1 MFEDRFFLSGLYDT
15 ACKYVSSSNRGTVS
29 WSTGWRQLQCA
40 RCSPASTISQ
50 RTTTWMVCSSSKL
63 LATLSS
69 NASLSLYNT
78 SYTLIS
84 NLHLAATST
93 RIPIGLHSAQDG
105 GAALLESADVP
116 SSAANLKLFLWM
128 RSYLR
133 QLTLKCTVY
142 FQHVLL
148 GEELAAAA
156 AAADD
161 VRDTPTPTLSA
172 SRSASRS
179 SLTGSTLSVGSSQ
192 SRPARVSSLIEHS
205 ALQRLIDDWHRKQP
219 QLAARTSLHVVN
231 VLRAASATGGPV
243 QPAAAAANW
252 SAFARV
258 ASGYQVPLVDA
269 AAWECVA
276 RELSAPAAAAPAII
290 ADIAP
295 AARQISGGSNAS
307 ATSTL
312 TRAISDSNGGGEQAG
327 RLLAGIATEMEDFV
341 AGGFQRYSFVFSH
354 PPVGSYRVA
363 RLLTFTPVT
372 RTSTVTDES
381 NSLECRRRRSC
392 SARVTR
398 RARARSRRLARRS
411 RRSCS
416 AGARS

>member
-1 MFEDRFFLSGLYDT
+1 MYSYIKYLYEDTHACFFVEQRNCFLERRLEATAVRALLSCEYH
-15 ACKYVSSSNRGTVS
+15 
-29 WSTGWRQLQCA
+29 
-40 RCSPASTISQ
+40 
-50 RTTTWMVCSSSKL
+50 
-63 LATLSS
+63 LATHNYLEALLELE
-69 NASLSLYNT
+69 NARNALEQRFSLIVQYST
-78 SYTLIS
+78 WHIS
-84 NLHLAATST
+84 FVFAATS
-93 RIPIGLHSAQDG
+93 ISVGLHSAQDG

-156 AAADD
+156 PD
-161 VRDTPTPTLSA
+161 VRDAPTPSA

-205 ALQRLIDDWHRKQP
+205 ALQRLIDEWHRKQP

-243 QPAAAAANW
+243 QPAANW

-269 AAWECVA
+269 AAWEFVA

-290 ADIAP
+290 AQSPA
-295 AARQISGGSNAS
+295 AARQISSGSNAS
-307 ATSTL
+307 VTSTL
-312 TRAISDSNGGGEQAG
+312 TRTISDSNGGGEQAG

-341 AGGFQRYSFVFSH
+341 TGGFQRYSFVFSH

-372 RTSTVTDES
+372 RASTVTDES
-381 NSLECRRRRSC
+381 KSLECRRRRSC